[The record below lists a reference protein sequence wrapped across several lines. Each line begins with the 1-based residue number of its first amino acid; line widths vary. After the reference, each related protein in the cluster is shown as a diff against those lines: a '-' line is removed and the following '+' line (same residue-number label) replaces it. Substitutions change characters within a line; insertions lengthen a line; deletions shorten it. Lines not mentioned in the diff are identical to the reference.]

1 VLYMVQYKP
10 TLPLQKGSQV
20 LKCIKACRVRR
31 SKLHS
36 AIVFDESGK
45 DPSERKQMYSKE
57 LIEQIAELKKQK
69 NAVIVA
75 HNYQIDEVQEIADIV
90 GDSFALSRYCASSNY
105 DVIVF
110 CGVHFMAESAKLLS
124 PEKIILLP
132 EIDAGC
138 PMADMVTAEALREE
152 KKKHPDAAVV
162 CYINSTAEV
171 KAECDLCCT
180 SSNALKVIR
189 SISQK
194 DILFVPD
201 CNLGSYIA
209 KQIPEKNII
218 LWKGF
223 CATHHRIKADAVQ
236 KVRELH
242 PDALLL
248 VHPECRPE
256 VVELADFAGSTKQI
270 IDYAAASDASKL
282 IIGTEM
288 GVLYKLKKDNP
299 NKQFYLLSSGLICP
313 NMKKT
318 TLNSIYEALRDMKH
332 NIVLEESIREK
343 ARLPLDRMLQVE

>member
-1 VLYMVQYKP
+1 MN
-10 TLPLQKGSQV
+10 
-20 LKCIKACRVRR
+20 
-31 SKLHS
+31 
-36 AIVFDESGK
+36 
-45 DPSERKQMYSKE
+45 KQE
-57 LIEQIAELKKQK
+57 LIGKIAELKKQR

-75 HNYQIDEVQEIADIV
+75 HYYQNDEVQEIADVV
-90 GDSFALSRYCASSNY
+90 GDSFALSRYCASTAY

-124 PEKIILLP
+124 PEKTVLLP

-171 KAECDLCCT
+171 KAECDISCT

-189 SISQK
+189 SLEQEE
-194 DILFVPD
+194 ILFVPD
-201 CNLGSYIA
+201 CNLGAYIA
-209 KQIPEKNII
+209 NQLPEKKII

-223 CATHHRIKADAVQ
+223 CATHHRVRAEDAIKA
-236 KVRELH
+236 KELH
-242 PDALLL
+242 PDAILL

-256 VVELADFAGSTKQI
+256 VVELADFVGSTKQI
-270 IDYAAASDASKL
+270 IEYAASSDSDKF

-288 GVLYKLKKDNP
+288 GILHKLIKDNP
-299 NKQFYLLSSGLICP
+299 HKRFYMLSTGLVCP

-318 TLNSIYEALRDMKH
+318 TLQSIYEALRDMKY
-332 NIVLEESIREK
+332 NTTLDETISEK
-343 ARLPLDRMLQVE
+343 ARIPLDRMLQVK